1 LPYTFIFIFSGFII
15 SDVGVVVIAH
25 RVTTDLWRMQGLGT
39 TGTLVSICQNE
50 QFTFSFLQ
58 NTYLYLVQVVT
69 CAASIV
75 ATWYIQRHWEIDVKK
90 IV

>member
-1 LPYTFIFIFSGFII
+1 
-15 SDVGVVVIAH
+15 
-25 RVTTDLWRMQGLGT
+25 MQGLGT
-39 TGTLVSICQNE
+39 TFTLVSICQNE

-69 CAASIV
+69 CAASV
-75 ATWYIQRHWEIDVKK
+75 AATWYIQRHWEIDVKT